1 MCTMALADGQKKG
14 FEDRLSRIRKGGA
27 NTMGEVQI
35 GPRDEV
41 DARKSKPTNT
51 VRLKRK
57 KAKNVNIGEGSNL
70 ILAPIAAVVGGLSM
84 FVGQATEY
92 HLFQPGGLFNISIP
106 VEAIAP
112 AIPYAHFIIAIL
124 LALALSWAFGLT
136 NLVRRMA
143 MIAGLAAV
151 TVWQTELVER
161 YPGVYSGVF
170 SEAFVAETL
179 G

>member
-1 MCTMALADGQKKG
+1 MAIADTQRKG
-14 FEDRLSRIRKGGA
+14 FEDRLSRIKKGGV

-35 GPRDEV
+35 GPRDENQP
-41 DARKSKPTNT
+41 RKSKPTNT
-51 VRLKRK
+51 VRIKRK
-57 KAKNVNIGEGSNL
+57 KPKQVNLGEGSN
-70 ILAPIAAVVGGLSM
+70 IVLAPIAAAVGGLSM
-84 FVGQATEY
+84 FVGQAAEY

-106 VEAIAP
+106 VDAAVM
-112 AIPYAHFIIAIL
+112 AIPCAHFIIAIA
-124 LALALSWAFGLT
+124 LALSLSWAFGLT

-161 YPGVYSGVF
+161 YPGVYTGVF
-170 SEAFVAETL
+170 SEAFVQEKL

>member
-1 MCTMALADGQKKG
+1 MAISDTQRKG
-14 FEDRLSRIRKGGA
+14 FEDRLSRIKKGGA

-57 KAKNVNIGEGSNL
+57 KAKRVNLGEGSNL
-70 ILAPIAAVVGGLSM
+70 VLAPIAAAVGGLSM
-84 FVGQATEY
+84 FVGQAAEY
-92 HLFQPGGLFNISIP
+92 HLFQPGGLFNITIP
-106 VEAIAP
+106 VEAVAP
-112 AIPYAHFIIAIL
+112 AIPYAHFIIAIA

-136 NLVRRMA
+136 NLIRRMA
-143 MIAGLAAV
+143 LIAGLAAV

-161 YPGVYSGVF
+161 YPAVYSGVF
-170 SEAFVAETL
+170 SEAFVAEKL